1 MPGRTAEEPYTGF
14 MISVNGLACPL
25 VLLGGCSDQEER
37 ENQIPEDYEKIDFP
51 SVEYRGIF
59 INDEEELDHWARLH
73 MNEDT
78 IGVHTYE
85 KYLNCF
91 FG

>member
-51 SVEYRGIF
+51 SVEYREFLLMMKKNWITGHGCI
-59 INDEEELDHWARLH
+59 
-73 MNEDT
+73 
-78 IGVHTYE
+78 
-85 KYLNCF
+85 
-91 FG
+91 